1 MGQKKLLIAWSAR
14 AVLGLLGGAFIALG
28 YLLSLRVTV
37 GLPPEWGG
45 VSSLVGASVFPVGLI
60 LVLLAGAELVTG
72 NMTAIPLAQ
81 LTSAVRV
88 RDVAVNLVVITAFNF
103 VGAVLVAYVFGHLAG
118 LTSSGP
124 MVGHVAEV
132 AGHKLDATFTQ
143 AFISGIGCNW
153 LVGLAVWLSY
163 GAKETVGKI
172 VAIWWPTMAFVAIGF
187 QHVVA
192 NMFVIPAAIFEG
204 NATWS
209 DAFANFVPVWS
220 GNLVGGSVFVAGAY
234 YVAYLREPGSGLS
247 RARPATLQP
256 VPAEASER

>member
-1 MGQKKLLIAWSAR
+1 MPASPDLPAAPPHLPPPPNAVTTVAMGQKKLVLAWSAR

-28 YLLSLRVTV
+28 YLLALRVTV
-37 GLPPEWGG
+37 GPPPEWGG
-45 VSSLVGASVFPVGLI
+45 VSSLIGASVFPVGLI

-124 MVGHVAEV
+124 MVAHVAEV
-132 AGHKLDATFTQ
+132 ADHKLDATFTQ

-153 LVGLAVWLSY
+153 LV
-163 GAKETVGKI
+163 
-172 VAIWWPTMAFVAIGF
+172 
-187 QHVVA
+187 
-192 NMFVIPAAIFEG
+192 
-204 NATWS
+204 
-209 DAFANFVPVWS
+209 
-220 GNLVGGSVFVAGAY
+220 
-234 YVAYLREPGSGLS
+234 
-247 RARPATLQP
+247 
-256 VPAEASER
+256 